1 MKKHTILIG
10 LLIIVAV
17 FVLYFK
23 NPQKPENPQNSSQ
36 IIEPLNI
43 EKDKNSSTEK
53 EKKNKSKRLQS
64 KT

>member
-23 NPQKPENPQNSSQ
+23 NPQKPENPKIALKLSN
-36 IIEPLNI
+36 L
-43 EKDKNSSTEK
+43 
-53 EKKNKSKRLQS
+53 
-64 KT
+64 